1 MKTAIDTA
9 PHLAGEAVKLGLIDA
24 ELYRDQALSL
34 VARLH
39 EAASSSS
46 PGALALAA
54 SAAARGARSPTPELL
69 QRLLREPDAAPAK
82 PLKHVSMARYAAA
95 LEQQRK
101 EREAEQGREQ
111 GLARLGQ
118 LLNKPAVLVGQLWE
132 QLGLEQGEEAEDA
145 QPSPA
150 VQQGLQQGKLQ
161 QLGGGAEE
169 QQPTIA
175 LLTLAGAISLGKG
188 STSPGLSP
196 GGQAGIASLPV
207 IASLRAA
214 RHNPAVRAV
223 VLRIDSPGALCAV
236 RHAPCAVRLACVRLA
251 AAVETHKAWPLLLLA

>member
-1 MKTAIDTA
+1 M
-9 PHLAGEAVKLGLIDA
+9 KLGLIDA
-24 ELYRDQALSL
+24 QLYRDQALSL

-69 QRLLREPDAAPAK
+69 QRLLREPDALPAK
-82 PLKHVSMARYAAA
+82 PLKHVSVARYAAA

-118 LLNKPAVLVGQLWE
+118 LLGNPAVLVGQLWA
-132 QLGLEQGEEAEDA
+132 QLGLEQSEDDA
-145 QPSPA
+145 QPLPA
-150 VQQGLQQGKLQ
+150 VQQGRQQGGLQ
-161 QLGGGAEE
+161 LQGGAEV

-175 LLTLAGAISLGKG
+175 LLTLTGAITLGKG
-188 STSPGLSP
+188 SSSPGLSP
-196 GGQAGIASLPV
+196 GGQAGQIASLPV

-223 VLRIDSPGALCAV
+223 VLRIDSPGG
-236 RHAPCAVRLACVRLA
+236 
-251 AAVETHKAWPLLLLA
+251 